1 MVVRAIE
8 NLPDRAH
15 VVVIGAGI
23 VGSSIV
29 RHLAEL
35 GWRDIL
41 LIDKGPLPEPG
52 GSTDHASNFVF
63 PVDHSK
69 EITELTLD
77 SIRQYTALGVLT
89 QCGGIEVAR
98 TPERLQELRRRM
110 TSATAWGIDAELISP
125 AQVKNLMPWIRED
138 LLLAGFHTPTGAIV
152 DAVRAGELMRT
163 RALGL
168 GALQVADCTE
178 VTGLEVDAEPHG
190 GLRGRI
196 RAVETD
202 RGRVE
207 AEYVVIACGV
217 WSPQIAALAEANI
230 PLVPAVHQM
239 LDLGPIPELAATEE
253 WISVPLVRDMDARMY
268 ARQRGPDLELG
279 SYAHRP
285 ILHEPTEIPP
295 LGAPGQNSPTR
306 MPFTE
311 QDFATQLAH
320 ARQLYPELLGQHS
333 RDGVEVTQAI
343 NGLLSLTADG
353 APLVGETAEVQGL
366 WSAAA
371 VWIKEGPG
379 VGRALAEW
387 MTDGAPEVD
396 IHGADITRVSPHG
409 RTRRHVRARAA
420 EGFPKVY
427 GIAHPREQWTSS
439 RPMRTSPFHPRTHA
453 LGGEYFEV
461 SGWERPQWYAAN
473 VPLIGEYAG
482 RIDHR
487 VHEWDSRWWS
497 PIIEAEHLAMRE
509 RAAMFDLSSFTV
521 IDIYGAGALDGVQR
535 LAMANVDRAVGRV
548 IYTPLLDV
556 RGGFRSDLTIV
567 RLAQQHFRVI
577 TGAADGARDL
587 AWFRRHLGAELDEG
601 RVVIHDMTSAT
612 CAIGLWGPQARSIVQ
627 RLTDDDVSHEGFR
640 FGTARDVVLAG
651 IPTLMV
657 RISYVGDLGWEIHLP
672 VEHGLAL
679 WDALWEAGRPEG
691 LIAAGAGV
699 YGTTGRLEKAHRLF
713 GAELAPDR
721 DPVEA
726 GLALPKVK
734 DADFLGRDAY
744 LTARVQEPAAVLC
757 TLALRGGGVAGPRFP
772 SGNEPV
778 LDDEGSPLV
787 DGRGRRSYVTSA
799 GPAPSLGRYIML
811 AYLPPERAVLGT
823 RLQVEYLGTL
833 LPAEV
838 LAVGRTAPFDP
849 KHDRVKN

>member
-1 MVVRAIE
+1 MVVRAME
-8 NLPDRAH
+8 NFPDRAH

-41 LIDKGPLPEPG
+41 LLDKGPLPEPG

-77 SIRQYTALGVLT
+77 SMRQYSALGVLIE
-89 QCGGIEVAR
+89 CGGIEVAR

-110 TSATAWGIDAELISP
+110 TSADAWGVAAELISP
-125 AQVKNLMPWIRED
+125 AQVKNHMPWIRED
-138 LLLAGFHTPTGAIV
+138 LLLGGFHTPTGAIV
-152 DAVRAGELMRT
+152 DAVRAGELMRN
-163 RALGL
+163 RAVEL
-168 GALQVADCTE
+168 GALQVADRTE
-178 VTGLEVDAEPHG
+178 VTGLEVDTGPNADIP
-190 GLRGRI
+190 GRI

-202 RGRVE
+202 RGTVV
-207 AEYVVIACGV
+207 AEHVVVACGV
-217 WSPQIAALAEANI
+217 WSPQIAALAGANI

-239 LDLGPIPELAATEE
+239 MDLGPIPELAAREE
-253 WISVPLVRDMDARMY
+253 WVSVPLVRDMDARMY

-285 ILHEPTEIPP
+285 ILHEPADIPP
-295 LGAPGQNSPTR
+295 LGAPGQASPTQ

-311 QDFATQLAH
+311 QDFAPQLAH
-320 ARQLYPELLGQHS
+320 ARQLYPDLLGENG
-333 RDGVEVTQAI
+333 RDGVEVTKAI

-353 APLVGETAEVQGL
+353 APLLGETAEVRGL

-379 VGRALAEW
+379 AGRAVAEW
-387 MTDGAPEVD
+387 MTEGAPEVD
-396 IHGADITRVSPHG
+396 VHGADITRIPRYG
-409 RTRRHVRARAA
+409 RTRHHVRARAA

-439 RPMRTSPFHPRTHA
+439 RPMRTSPFHPRTQA
-453 LGGEYFEV
+453 LGGEFFET
-461 SGWERPQWYAAN
+461 SGWERPQWFAAN
-473 VPLIGEYAG
+473 AALVDEYTG

-487 VHEWDSRWWS
+487 VHEWDTRWWS
-497 PIIEAEHLAMRE
+497 PIIEAEHLAMRD
-509 RAAMFDLSSFTV
+509 RAAMFDLTAFSV
-521 IDIYGAGALDGVQR
+521 IDITGADALDGVQR
-535 LAMANVDRAVGRV
+535 VAVANMDRAVGRV
-548 IYTPLLDV
+548 IYTPLLDA

-567 RLAQQHFRVI
+567 RLGQDHFRVI

-587 AWFRRHLGAELDEG
+587 AWLRRQLAAELSDG
-601 RVVIHDMTSAT
+601 RVMIHDLTSAT
-612 CAIGLWGPQARSIVQ
+612 CAIGLWGPQARNIVQ
-627 RLTDDDVSHEGFR
+627 RLTDDYVSPEGFR
-640 FGTARDVVLAG
+640 FGTAREVVLAG

-734 DADFLGRDAY
+734 DADFLGKEAY
-744 LTARVQEPAAVLC
+744 LVARAQEPAAVLC
-757 TLALRGGGVAGPRFP
+757 TVALTGGGVAGPRFP
-772 SGNEPV
+772 TGNEPV
-778 LDDEGSPLV
+778 LGEDGSVLV

-799 GPAPSLGRYIML
+799 GPAPSLGRYLML
-811 AYLPPERAVLGT
+811 AYLPPEWAVAGV
-823 RLQVEYLGTL
+823 RLQVGYLGAG

-838 LAVGRTAPFDP
+838 LAVGRRAPFDP
-849 KHDRVKN
+849 DHARVKG

>member
-1 MVVRAIE
+1 ME
-8 NLPDRAH
+8 NVPDRAH

-41 LIDKGPLPEPG
+41 LLDKGPLPEPG

-63 PVDHSK
+63 PVDHSR

-77 SIRQYTALGVLT
+77 SLRQYAALGVLT
-89 QCGGIEVAR
+89 GCGGIEVAR

-110 TSATAWGIDAELISP
+110 TSATAWGVDAELISP
-125 AQVKNLMPWIRED
+125 ARIRELMPFIRED

-152 DAVRAGELMRT
+152 DAVRAGQLMRG
-163 RALGL
+163 RALER
-168 GALQVADCTE
+168 GALQIADRAE
-178 VTGLEVDAEPHG
+178 VIGLELDAGP
-190 GLRGRI
+190 LADAPGRI
-196 RAVETD
+196 RAVETS

-207 AEYVVIACGV
+207 AEHVVVACGV
-217 WSPQIAALAEANI
+217 WSPQIAALAGASI

-239 LDLGPIPELAATEE
+239 MDLGPIPELAATEE

-279 SYAHRP
+279 SYAHGP
-285 ILHEPTEIPP
+285 ILHEPGEIPP
-295 LGAPGQNSPTR
+295 LGAPGQASPTQ

-311 QDFATQLAH
+311 RDFAPQLAH
-320 ARQLYPELLGQHS
+320 ARQLYPELLGEHG
-333 RDGVEVTQAI
+333 REGVEVTHSI

-353 APLVGETAEVQGL
+353 SPLLGETAEVRGL

-379 VGRALAEW
+379 VGRAVAEW
-387 MTDGAPEVD
+387 MTEGASEVD
-396 IHGADITRVSPHG
+396 VHGADITRIPPHG
-409 RTRRHVRARAA
+409 RTRRHARARAA

-427 GIAHPREQWTSS
+427 GIAHPREQWASS
-439 RPMRTSPFHPRTHA
+439 RPMRTSPFHPRTRA
-453 LGGEYFEV
+453 LGGEHFEA

-473 VPLIGEYAG
+473 APLLEEYAD

-487 VHEWDSRWWS
+487 VHEWDARWWS

-509 RAAMFDLSSFTV
+509 RVAMFDLTAFSI
-521 IDIYGAGALDGVQR
+521 IDISGPGALDGVQR
-535 LAMANVDRAVGRV
+535 VAVANVDRAVGRV
-548 IYTPLLDV
+548 IYTPLLDS
-556 RGGFRSDLTIV
+556 RGGFRADLTIV
-567 RLAQQHFRVI
+567 RLGAQHFRVI

-587 AWFRRHLGAELDEG
+587 AWFRRHLAAELDAG
-601 RVVIHDMTSAT
+601 RVVIQDLTSAT
-612 CAIGLWGPQARSIVQ
+612 CAVGLWGPRARGVVSE
-627 RLTDDDVSHEGFR
+627 LTDDDLSHEGFG
-640 FGTARDVVLAG
+640 FGTARQVALAG
-651 IPTLMV
+651 VPTLMV

-672 VEHGLAL
+672 VEHGLRL
-679 WDALWEAGRPEG
+679 WDALWEIGRPQG
-691 LIAAGAGV
+691 LIAAGGGV

-713 GAELAPDR
+713 GAELTPDR

-734 DADFLGRDAY
+734 EVDFLGKDAY
-744 LTARVQEPAAVLC
+744 LAARVQEPAAVLC
-757 TLALRGGGVAGPRFP
+757 TLALVGHGAAEPRFP
-772 SGNEPV
+772 SGSEPV
-778 LDDEGSPLV
+778 LDDDGSPLV
-787 DGRGRRSYVTSA
+787 DARGRRSYVTSA
-799 GPAPSLGRYIML
+799 GPAPSLGRYVML
-811 AYLPPERAVLGT
+811 AYLPPERAVEGV
-823 RLQVEYLGTL
+823 RLQVEYLGTR

-849 KHDRVKN
+849 EHRRVKG